1 MPIPREIREELQ
13 RKRLSEHRQAERD
26 KRWDFLRTALQ
37 CWWWCFAGVA
47 MIAWSLQFSDERY
60 ARAVFWAGI
69 GVGNAGII
77 FSILGLYRRGEA
89 RGDW

>member
-1 MPIPREIREELQ
+1 MPIPPEISEELQ
-13 RKRLSEHRQAERD
+13 RRRFAEHREAGRD
-26 KRWDFLRTALQ
+26 TLWDYLRTALA
-37 CWWWCFAGVA
+37 CVGWCIAGLGL
-47 MIAWSLQFSDERY
+47 IAWSLTTTDERY
-60 ARAVFWAGI
+60 AKAIFWAGL